1 MRITILHMRYRPD
14 LTGTGPLVAEL
25 ASDLASRG
33 EEVTVITTFP
43 HYGKRPASP
52 EYGRG
57 IFSRRIENGVSI
69 RRTLAFPYASGTVAG
84 RALDYSMYM
93 GLSVASGLGGARPDV
108 LLAVS
113 PPMTVGFS
121 GWSVARLRKC
131 PLVFNAQD
139 IWPDGLISMGKLRNR
154 MVIRAFRALE
164 RFTYQGAQRITV
176 LSDGMRENLLRKGIP
191 ASKVAVLPNW
201 VDLDAVRPVEK
212 GNAFRRELG
221 LEGRFVILFAG
232 NLGFAAG
239 LEAVLRAADLLRK
252 EPDLVFLLVG
262 EGSVKEKLVRSA
274 RALNLE
280 NIKFVTTQ
288 PPERLSEVFGAA
300 DLSLVTLRS
309 TMGAFS
315 VPSKTMAI
323 LASGRPVLASVPAD
337 SEVRRVVDEA
347 QCGLWIPPEDP
358 DALAANVKALRAD
371 GQRLEWFGRNGR
383 RYAMDNFGRAE
394 IVARYHNLL
403 QEVAREQTE

>member
-25 ASDLASRG
+25 ASDLAARG
-33 EEVTVITTFP
+33 EEVAVVTTFP
-43 HYGKRPASP
+43 HYGKRPVSP

-57 IFSRRIENGVSI
+57 IVSRRIENGVSI
-69 RRTLAFPYASGTVAG
+69 WRTLAFPYASGTVAG
-84 RALDYSMYM
+84 RALDYSLYM
-93 GLSVASGLGGARPDV
+93 GLSVAAGVGGARPDV
-108 LLAVS
+108 VLAVA

-121 GWSVARLRKC
+121 GWWVSRLWQC

-154 MVIRAFRALE
+154 TVIQAFRGLE
-164 RFTYQGAQRITV
+164 RFTYRAAQRITV
-176 LSDGMRENLLRKGIP
+176 LSDGMKENLLRKGIP

-201 VDLDAVRPVEK
+201 VDLEAVRPVEK
-212 GNAFRRELG
+212 ENAFRRELG
-221 LEGRFVILFAG
+221 LEGRFVVLFAG

-252 EPDLVFLLVG
+252 ELDLVFLLVG
-262 EGSVKEKLVRSA
+262 EGSVKAKLVQSA

-280 NIKFVTTQ
+280 NVHFATTQ

-300 DLSLVTLRS
+300 DVSLVTLRS

-337 SEVRRVVDEA
+337 SEVRRVVEEA
-347 QCGLWIPPEDP
+347 QCGLWVPPEDP
-358 DALAANVKALRAD
+358 DALAAKVKALRAD
-371 GQRLEWFGRNGR
+371 RQRLEWFGRNGR
-383 RYAMDNFGRAE
+383 RYAMDHFGRSE
-394 IVARYHNLL
+394 IVARYHDLL
-403 QEVAREQTE
+403 QEVARERAG